1 MPAPVRWMRSLPW
14 ALLAFAVFVASPRP
28 AGAQAPDFAGLAVL
42 ANAPGIETLSR
53 GEVVQ
58 LMRGERAL
66 WRGGIAVTVVLP
78 SARSP
83 LIERV
88 ARDVFGLSKAG
99 LQRYWLSL
107 VFQGRATPPAQ
118 FESAEEMVAFV
129 RRTPGAIAVV
139 PAPVPEAAQSLVIRV
154 R

>member
-28 AGAQAPDFAGLAVL
+28 VGAQAPDFAGLAVL

>member
-1 MPAPVRWMRSLPW
+1 MRSC
-14 ALLAFAVFVASPRP
+14 ALMVVAIVAFVASPRTG
-28 AGAQAPDFAGLAVL
+28 GAQTRDFEGLAVL
-42 ANAPGIETLSR
+42 ANAPGIETLAR

-66 WRGGIAVTVVLP
+66 WGGGVAVTVVLP

-107 VFQGRATPPAQ
+107 VFQGRAAPPAQ

-139 PAPVPEAAQSLVIRV
+139 PAPVPEAAQALVIRV

>member
-1 MPAPVRWMRSLPW
+1 MPAIGRRMVSRGW
-14 ALLAFAVFVASPRP
+14 ALLAFAVLAVSPRSG
-28 AGAQAPDFAGLAVL
+28 GAQARGFEGLAVL

-53 GEVVQ
+53 VEVVQ

-66 WRGGIAVTVVLP
+66 WGGGIAVTVVLP

-88 ARDVFGLSKAG
+88 ARDVFGLSKTG

>member
-1 MPAPVRWMRSLPW
+1 MRRVVST
-14 ALLAFAVFVASPRP
+14 LLAVAALVASPRLG
-28 AGAQAPDFAGLAVL
+28 GAQGRDFEGLAVL
-42 ANAPGIETLSR
+42 ANASGVETLSR
-53 GEVVQ
+53 AEVVQ

-66 WRGGIAVTVVLP
+66 WGGGVAVTVVLP

-83 LIERV
+83 LMERV

-107 VFQGRATPPAQ
+107 VFQGRATPPVQ
-118 FESAEEMVAFV
+118 FESAEEMAAFV

-139 PAPVPEAAQSLVIRV
+139 PAPVPEVAQPLVIRV